1 MRALCWHGKGDVR
14 VDTVPDPKIEH
25 PRDAVIKITACA
37 ICGSDLHLLDGYQPT
52 MESGD
57 ILGHE
62 NMGEVVELGS
72 EVTNLKIGDRVVVP
86 FTISCGQCWFCQR
99 GMFSACDRTNPNAE
113 MAIKA
118 MGHSPAG
125 LFGFSHMLGG
135 YSGGQAE
142 YLRVPMA
149 DVGPIKIPDSVSD
162 EQALFLS
169 DIFPTGYMAAEN
181 AQIEDGDTVA
191 IWGCGPVGQFAIRSA
206 LMMGAGRVIAIDEVP
221 ERLAMAEAGG
231 AETIDFSKVDVY
243 DELMAR
249 TNNRGPDSC
258 IDAVGCEAS
267 GHGAADAVLDKVKAV
282 AMLATDRVHVLRE
295 AIFSCRKGGTISIP
309 GVYVGMG
316 DKLPIGAAMN
326 KGLTFKMGQT
336 HVQAYTKPLL
346 EKIEAGEID
355 PSFVVT
361 HPASLEDAPEM
372 YKKFRDKE
380 DGVIKVVLRRTA
392 ERTDTDSDHGT
403 PRDLERP
410 SRDRAAR
417 LPGRAARRRLDL
429 RARRLPHRQ
438 PQDRPSRPPRLRRCR
453 DRRAGRA
460 RRPGEGLRDRPRQ
473 DDRARGGGAGRGGAR
488 ERQDAARRGLHPLR
502 RGRHALLRPPL
513 LPDPGRRGGR
523 DRLRGDPR
531 RAREA
536 QGRGDRPHRALPPPA
551 RRC

>member
-1 MRALCWHGKGDVR
+1 MLVLPAGHV
-14 VDTVPDPKIEH
+14 
-25 PRDAVIKITACA
+25 
-37 ICGSDLHLLDGYQPT
+37 
-52 MESGD
+52 
-57 ILGHE
+57 LG
-62 NMGEVVELGS
+62 
-72 EVTNLKIGDRVVVP
+72 
-86 FTISCGQCWFCQR
+86 
-99 GMFSACDRTNPNAE
+99 CDRTNPNAE

-149 DVGPIKIPDSVSD
+149 DVGPIKIPDSVTD

-282 AMLATDRVHVLRE
+282 AMLATDRVHVLRRGDLQLPQGRHDLDPGRL
-295 AIFSCRKGGTISIP
+295 CRHGRQDPDRRGDEQGPDLQDGADPRP
-309 GVYVGMG
+309 G
-316 DKLPIGAAMN
+316 L
-326 KGLTFKMGQT
+326 
-336 HVQAYTKPLL
+336 HQAP
-346 EKIEAGEID
+346 AGED
-355 PSFVVT
+355 RGRRNRPELRR
-361 HPASLEDAPEM
+361 HAPRLARGCPEM

-380 DGVIKVVLRRTA
+380 DGVIKVVLR
-392 ERTDTDSDHGT
+392 
-403 PRDLERP
+403 
-410 SRDRAAR
+410 
-417 LPGRAARRRLDL
+417 PG
-429 RARRLPHRQ
+429 
-438 PQDRPSRPPRLRRCR
+438 
-453 DRRAGRA
+453 G
-460 RRPGEGLRDRPRQ
+460 
-473 DDRARGGGAGRGGAR
+473 
-488 ERQDAARRGLHPLR
+488 
-502 RGRHALLRPPL
+502 
-513 LPDPGRRGGR
+513 
-523 DRLRGDPR
+523 
-531 RAREA
+531 
-536 QGRGDRPHRALPPPA
+536 
-551 RRC
+551 